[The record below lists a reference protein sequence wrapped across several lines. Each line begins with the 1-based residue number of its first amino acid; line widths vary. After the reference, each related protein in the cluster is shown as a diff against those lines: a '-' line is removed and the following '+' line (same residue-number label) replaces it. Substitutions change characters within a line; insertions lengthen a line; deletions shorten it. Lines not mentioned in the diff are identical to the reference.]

1 MHGIGWGW
9 WLLMS
14 LGMVGFWALVVF
26 AILAVVRAGSSEPER
41 RVETPERPLDALQ
54 RRLAAGEISVEE
66 YTERRDAL
74 IGTSETRSPAAHLFT
89 A

>member
-14 LGMVGFWALVVF
+14 LGMVALWALVVF
-26 AILAVVRAGSSEPER
+26 AILAVVRSSSSERDLRPAE
-41 RVETPERPLDALQ
+41 EPERPLDLLQ
-54 RRLAAGEISVEE
+54 RRLATGEITVEE
-66 YTERRDAL
+66 YEELRDAL
-74 IGTSETRSPAAHLFT
+74 VGRRDKAA